1 MERLFSPLARLRLT
15 DIKKTEGGSMSKV
28 IDQERF
34 AKPLFEVLEETF
46 ETNHGIYLDKGT
58 SLFETLDAITAAE
71 ASRPVGGKCA
81 SLAAQVAHVTF
92 YLEVLERY
100 IRDHDV
106 GAADWGEVWR
116 TVKEVTPD
124 EWTALRH
131 QLRQTYQR
139 ILTMLRGLQTWDD
152 EAAIEGP
159 MAVAVHTAYHL
170 GEIRQALCI
179 LR

>member
-1 MERLFSPLARLRLT
+1 M
-15 DIKKTEGGSMSKV
+15 GKV

-34 AKPLFEVLEETF
+34 VKPLLEVLEETF
-46 ETNHGIYLDKGT
+46 ETQHGIYLDKGT

-100 IRDHDV
+100 MREHSV
-106 GAADWGEVWR
+106 GAVDWGEVWR

-124 EWTALRH
+124 EWAALQR

-152 EAAIEGP
+152 DAAIEGA
-159 MAVAVHTAYHL
+159 MAIAVHTAYHL
-170 GEIRQALCI
+170 GEIRQALCT
-179 LR
+179 LK